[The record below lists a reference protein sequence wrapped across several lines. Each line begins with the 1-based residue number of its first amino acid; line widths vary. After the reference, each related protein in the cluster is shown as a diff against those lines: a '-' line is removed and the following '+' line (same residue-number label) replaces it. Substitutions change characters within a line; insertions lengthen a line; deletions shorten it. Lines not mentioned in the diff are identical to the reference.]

1 MQIRSSLRQLWRESR
16 ANPGFTALYI
26 GGVAFAV
33 AFTMVYAIIYYVN
46 IAPLYPE
53 YNRDTTSY
61 AAYIRIRND
70 STSSTQGSLISK
82 NSLTNS
88 SPTPKTSNFAVS

>member
-61 AAYIRIRND
+61 AVN
-70 STSSTQGSLISK
+70 
-82 NSLTNS
+82 
-88 SPTPKTSNFAVS
+88 

>member
-26 GGVAFAV
+26 GSVAFAV

-46 IAPLYPE
+46 
-53 YNRDTTSY
+53 NV
-61 AAYIRIRND
+61 
-70 STSSTQGSLISK
+70 SSI
-82 NSLTNS
+82 
-88 SPTPKTSNFAVS
+88 

>member
-46 IAPLYPE
+46 IAPAL
-53 YNRDTTSY
+53 S
-61 AAYIRIRND
+61 
-70 STSSTQGSLISK
+70 
-82 NSLTNS
+82 
-88 SPTPKTSNFAVS
+88 